1 MDVPDVQPTAP
12 TPAPKPVTKNIIIFL
27 CVIMLFSAIG
37 TAAVTAA
44 FTVTDGIYSGVRVGD
59 IDVGG
64 LSPQEAKK
72 KLAADFSERTHQP
85 PVTLVY
91 GDKRWQMTAADID
104 LTLDID
110 VLVDQAYAVGRTGH
124 IFQRLHDRYLTVN
137 RGHTIPLAVGYNT
150 GKIYAQVMAIAGD
163 VDRDPKSATLRIA
176 DFSLIRTPDAIGHK
190 VNVAKT
196 LADIAVQLTVK
207 IPFTLPLT
215 VEELAPAVTARDLDG
230 IDGVIASYSTQFD
243 PGDHNRNQNIALA
256 AKNINGVVVRHGE
269 TFSFN
274 TLVGPRLAQNG
285 YKIAPVFIDGRLV
298 PDWGGGVC
306 QVSSTLYN
314 AALLADMAI
323 EERTAHF
330 RPPAYVPLGQDAT
343 VADNYLDFRFR
354 NTSPHNI
361 YIISEVGYNQLN
373 VHILGRLSANPPQIH
388 IVAADKKVWEPNTIV
403 KQDPKLD
410 LGKEVVEVE
419 GQQGFQ
425 VSTYRVKVS
434 GSREIARELLATDE
448 YKPEERVV
456 RVGTKAPLPKK

>member
-1 MDVPDVQPTAP
+1 MQPTAP
-12 TPAPKPVTKNIIIFL
+12 TPSTKPITKNIVIFL
-27 CVIMLFSAIG
+27 FVIMLFSAIG
-37 TAAVTAA
+37 TAAVTAV
-44 FTVTDGIYSGVRVGD
+44 FTVTDDIYSGVRVGD
-59 IDVGG
+59 IDIGG
-64 LSPQEAKK
+64 LSPHEAKK
-72 KLAADFSERTHQP
+72 KLTAVFSERTQQP
-85 PVTLVY
+85 PVTIVY
-91 GDKRWQMTAADID
+91 GDQRWQLTAAEIE

-110 VLVDQAYAVGRTGH
+110 ALIDQAYTVGRTGH
-124 IFQRLHDRYLTVN
+124 IFQQLHQRYITVN
-137 RGHTIPLAVGYNT
+137 SGHVIPLAVGYNT
-150 GKIYAQVMAIAGD
+150 GKIYAQIVNIAG
-163 VDRDPKSATLRIA
+163 VIDRDPKSASLRIV
-176 DFSLIRTPDAIGHK
+176 DLSLIRTPDAIGHK
-190 VNVAKT
+190 VNVAKA
-196 LADIAVQLTVK
+196 LADIAAQLTVK
-207 IPFTLPLT
+207 IPFTLTLA
-215 VEELAPAVTARDLDG
+215 VEELVPAVTARDLEG

-243 PGDHNRNQNIALA
+243 PNDHNRNQNIALA
-256 AKNINGVVVRHGE
+256 AKNINGVVVRQGE

-274 TLVGPRLAQNG
+274 THVGPRLAQNG

-373 VHILGRLSANPPQIH
+373 IHVLGRLSANPPQIN

-425 VSTYRVKVS
+425 VTTYRVKVV
-434 GSREIARELLATDE
+434 GGREIARELLGTDE
-448 YKPEERVV
+448 YKPEERIV
-456 RVGTKAPLPKK
+456 RVGTKATLPKK